1 MGLGPRTP
9 ALIISPWTKAGDNP
23 EGGSID
29 STVYEFSSVLR
40 FIEDLHGLKP
50 MTDRDGQADP
60 LSGAFDFEQEPRL
73 EPLIIEPRTA
83 RPDVARRHGAPRD
96 RDAIVLLLVAAS
108 DPTGDVAGCGG
119 SSGAGTAPDL
129 VDARGE
135 IVELGTSARWTLTFA
150 EPLTVPD
157 AFGRPFRV
165 DIAIRDPDVPPLSFA
180 YYRGVNRLVRVDATV
195 AHETGDLPPAGTRRE
210 RVQSTAHR
218 GRDDD
223 DPDPGRT
230 LSADEDPRTP
240 PGLEAL
246 RWTVIVRDGR
256 ARSLGNWRP
265 TERFGVGIDP
275 VGEDEPAA
283 DARSGL
289 SIWWFV
295 AGMAVATCV
304 SPPTWCDAPG
314 RGGAPPPGAR
324 RGSAATAVSRRACRD
339 GISATRSMSTTST
352 SSSSPAPA
360 SNRTRPRGRR

>member
-1 MGLGPRTP
+1 MSR
-9 ALIISPWTKAGDNP
+9 AG
-23 EGGSID
+23 
-29 STVYEFSSVLR
+29 
-40 FIEDLHGLKP
+40 
-50 MTDRDGQADP
+50 
-60 LSGAFDFEQEPRL
+60 
-73 EPLIIEPRTA
+73 TA
-83 RPDVARRHGAPRD
+83 RRATVI
-96 RDAIVLLLVAAS
+96 AIVPLLVAAS

-119 SSGAGTAPDL
+119 SPGPGTAPDL

-180 YYRGVNRLVRVDATV
+180 YYTDVNRLVRVDATV
-195 AHETGDLPPAGTRRE
+195 AHETEIYLLPE
-210 RVQSTAHR
+210 RGANVFNPPLIEGATMTIQI
-218 GRDDD
+218 
-223 DPDPGRT
+223 PGRT
-230 LSADEDPRTP
+230 LSADEDLTGTS

-256 ARSLGNWRP
+256 ACDLLGNGRP

-295 AGMAVATCV
+295 AGMAVATL
-304 SPPTWCDAPG
+304 G
-314 RGGAPPPGAR
+314 I
-324 RGSAATAVSRRACRD
+324 AAYVVRRAR
-339 GISATRSMSTTST
+339 
-352 SSSSPAPA
+352 
-360 SNRTRPRGRR
+360 